1 MNEPDNQS
9 QHRQEPYDKEEEG
22 HEPESERTAPLP
34 SQEQQ
39 EQPSEPEKQRTSSA
53 EGKTD
58 WRDKRKQQR
67 PGPRSSLVLSDDQE
81 LVFSEEEE
89 NPNVVNPDW
98 RDKRK
103 TSRTGGGR
111 GGKQNKSLLAL
122 LTSPQEL
129 QMWLQEGGWRFVAG
143 AALLVVVVLVILLSL
158 NRSSEEQAI
167 RRDPATGDPI
177 VVPPATLSPV
187 LPDAEP
193 ETAGTPPQPQDSA
206 PPTAVPG
213 GNESGIET
221 GPEPTTPPTQP
232 AGDMFVVVNTG
243 TQGLR
248 VRADHSTSGQILATI
263 PEGTRVEQ
271 IGEDFTGANF
281 VWRNVRT
288 PAGVEGWV
296 AVDWL
301 QPANP

>member
-1 MNEPDNQS
+1 MDEPGNQS
-9 QHRQEPYDKEEEG
+9 QHRQEPYNNEKEG
-22 HEPESERTAPLP
+22 HQPEPDRTEPLP
-34 SQEQQ
+34 SQEQ
-39 EQPSEPEKQRTSSA
+39 PSESETQHASPA
-53 EGKTD
+53 GDKTD
-58 WRDKRKQQR
+58 WHDKHKKQR
-67 PGPRSSLVLSDDQE
+67 PGPRSSLVLSDDHE

-89 NPNVVNPDW
+89 NPHVVNPDW

-103 TSRTGGGR
+103 TSRTGEGGR

-122 LTSPQEL
+122 VKSPQEL
-129 QMWLQEGGWRFVAG
+129 QTWLQQGGWRFVAG
-143 AALLVVVVLVILLSL
+143 AALLLVVGLVILLSL

-187 LPDAEP
+187 LPDTDP
-193 ETAGTPPQPQDSA
+193 ETAGTPPQSQDSA

-213 GNESGIET
+213 GNESGSGT
-221 GPEPTTPPTQP
+221 VTEPTPPPAQP
-232 AGDMFVVVNTG
+232 AGEMFVVVNTG

-248 VRADHSTSGQILATI
+248 VRADHSTNGQILATI

-281 VWRNVRT
+281 VWRNIRT